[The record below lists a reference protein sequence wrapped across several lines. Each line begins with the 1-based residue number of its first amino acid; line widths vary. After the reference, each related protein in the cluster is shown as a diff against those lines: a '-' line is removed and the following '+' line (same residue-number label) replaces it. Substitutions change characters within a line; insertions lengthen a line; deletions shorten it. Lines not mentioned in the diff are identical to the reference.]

1 MTREELKAKGLS
13 DEQIDFVMAE
23 NGKDI
28 NKSKASAD
36 AAQEQ
41 LKQAQEQVKGLQE
54 QLTQRDADIKSLQ
67 ETAKGNEGMSA
78 KLSELQTK
86 YEADTK
92 ALQKKLEDQQTDF
105 AIEKAFADVPF
116 ASALAKRAAIADFR
130 AKGYKV
136 GQDGTF
142 SEAAS
147 FIDALK
153 KEDPAAF
160 KTEGSDQGGK
170 GGDDGNQGGNNG
182 GAENGH
188 SFANG
193 NAWIGGGAAQGN
205 NPGGGAQGQ
214 QQPRFTGQM
223 SNQGQQ
229 GGAANGGM
237 NLAFTYVRKP
247 PETK

>member
-41 LKQAQEQVKGLQE
+41 LKQAQEQAKGLQE

-92 ALQKKLEDQQTDF
+92 ALQKKLDDQQTDF
-105 AIEKAFADVPF
+105 A
-116 ASALAKRAAIADFR
+116 
-130 AKGYKV
+130 KG
-136 GQDGTF
+136 
-142 SEAAS
+142 ERMA
-147 FIDALK
+147 
-153 KEDPAAF
+153 
-160 KTEGSDQGGK
+160 
-170 GGDDGNQGGNNG
+170 NQWLL
-182 GAENGH
+182 
-188 SFANG
+188 F
-193 NAWIGGGAAQGN
+193 
-205 NPGGGAQGQ
+205 
-214 QQPRFTGQM
+214 
-223 SNQGQQ
+223 
-229 GGAANGGM
+229 
-237 NLAFTYVRKP
+237 
-247 PETK
+247 